1 MESVKEGCSSSMYTS
16 HSKNI
21 FYTFE
26 KLIRTNTFQR
36 RTLGIFLCCSFII
49 VFSHQG
55 FAQATETGLASFYND
70 TFEGKTTA
78 NGEVY
83 KRNKM
88 TAAHRTLPF
97 NTKIK
102 VTNLANK
109 KSVIV
114 RVNDRGPFVKDRI
127 VDLSKEAAVKLDF
140 IDKGVTKVSLVVLGS
155 K

>member
-1 MESVKEGCSSSMYTS
+1 M
-16 HSKNI
+16 
-21 FYTFE
+21 
-26 KLIRTNTFQR
+26 
-36 RTLGIFLCCSFII
+36 RTLLCVAFMMFLY
-49 VFSHQG
+49 HQG
-55 FAQATETGLASFYND
+55 FSQVAETGLASFYND
-70 TFEGKTTA
+70 SFEGRTTA

-83 KRNKM
+83 KKNKM

-97 NTKIK
+97 DTKIK

-140 IDKGVTKVSLVVLGS
+140 IDKGVTKVRLEVLRS

>member
-1 MESVKEGCSSSMYTS
+1 MML
-16 HSKNI
+16 
-21 FYTFE
+21 FYY
-26 KLIRTNTFQR
+26 
-36 RTLGIFLCCSFII
+36 
-49 VFSHQG
+49 QG
-55 FAQATETGLASFYND
+55 FSQAAETGLASFYND

-102 VTNLANK
+102 VTNLTNR

-140 IDKGVTKVSLVVLGS
+140 IDKGVTKVRLEVLKS